1 MGRSGLHHMRSIVER
16 HPLIFLAVVVVL
28 GGMTGTIIG
37 LLLRMQRVLD
47 QLVEV
52 TRGVM
57 SNLADLVEKD

>member
-1 MGRSGLHHMRSIVER
+1 MER
-16 HPLIFLAVVVVL
+16 HPLIFLAVIVVL
-28 GGMTGTIIG
+28 GGMTGTTIG